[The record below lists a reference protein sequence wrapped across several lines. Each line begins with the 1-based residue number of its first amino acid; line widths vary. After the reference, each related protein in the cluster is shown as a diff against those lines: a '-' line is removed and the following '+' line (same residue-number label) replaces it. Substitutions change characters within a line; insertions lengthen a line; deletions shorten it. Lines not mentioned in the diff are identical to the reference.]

1 MTDKEKRRPNRLE
14 NEKSPYLLQHAYNP
28 VDWFPWGD
36 EAFEKA
42 RAENKPIFLSIG
54 YSTCHWCHVME
65 RESFEDEEVAAL
77 LNEHFVAIKVDREER
92 PDIDHIYMNVCQAM
106 TGQGGWPLT
115 IVMTPEKRPFLAAT
129 YIPKHQK
136 YGRYGLMDLL
146 PRLHQ
151 LWEDDRDK
159 LLSISNKIVEEMES
173 QAQADLSGSYNS
185 ALLDKAYKLYKQ
197 QFDSIY
203 GGFGGAPKFPASHNL
218 SFLLR
223 YYHRT
228 GEELALRMV
237 EKTLDAMARGGIYDH
252 IGFGFARYSVDEEW
266 LVPHFEKMLYDN
278 ALLAWTYLE
287 AYQVTQKHAYAEVA
301 EQIFTYVL
309 RDLTDPE
316 GGFYCAEDADSE
328 GVEGKF
334 YVWTPDE
341 VLDVLGTED
350 GDWFCEMYDIT
361 DEGNFEG
368 HSIPNQI
375 HLDFEQYSK
384 KSGVPLQDLK
394 KRADSCRRKLF
405 ASRKQRV
412 HPHKDDK
419 MLTSWNGLM
428 IMALAKGFQVLGREE
443 YLHAASKA
451 VSFIL
456 DKLRRPDGRLLARYR
471 KGEAAYPSYVD
482 DYAFLVWGLLEMYE
496 ASLDPEYLVLAE
508 EINRQM
514 LDLFWDHE
522 QGGLFFYG
530 NDSEA
535 LFTRNKEIYDG
546 ALPSGNAVAAY
557 NLTRLSRLLDSA
569 ELAGKAD
576 QLFEAFAGAVSSYP
590 PGYSMYL
597 TALETVL
604 WPSREI
610 VIAGEAGKEST
621 KRMIRAAQQTFD
633 PQSVLIL
640 VEDGEKG
647 KRIKE
652 MVPLVRDK
660 APIDGK
666 TAAYICENLSCKVP
680 ITEPAELEQVFSR
693 REK

>member
-1 MTDKEKRRPNRLE
+1 MTTKRKPNRLIV
-14 NEKSPYLLQHAYNP
+14 EKSPYLLQHAYNP
-28 VDWFPWGD
+28 VNWYAWSE
-36 EAFEKA
+36 EAFDKA
-42 RAENKPIFLSIG
+42 ERENKPIFLSIG

-65 RESFEDEEVAAL
+65 RESFEDKEVADL

-92 PDIDHIYMNVCQAM
+92 PDIDHIYMKVCQAM

-159 LLSISNKIVEEMES
+159 LLSIGNEIVEEMDR
-173 QAQADLSGSYNS
+173 QAQVDLSGSYNS
-185 ALLDKAYKLYKQ
+185 TLLDKAYNLYKQ
-197 QFDSIY
+197 QFDSKY

-228 GEELALRMV
+228 GKELALQMV

-252 IGFGFARYSVDEEW
+252 IGFGFARYSVDEAW

-287 AYQVTQKHAYAEVA
+287 TYQITQKPAYAEVA
-301 EQIFTYVL
+301 AQIFTYVL

-341 VLDVLGTED
+341 VRSVLGAED
-350 GDWFCEMYDIT
+350 GNWFCEIYDIT

-368 HSIPNQI
+368 NSIPNQI
-375 HLDFEQYSK
+375 QLDLEQYSK
-384 KSGVPLQDLK
+384 RSGIPLDDIK
-394 KRADSCRRKLF
+394 KRADLCRRKLF
-405 ASRKQRV
+405 ATREQRV

-419 MLTSWNGLM
+419 ILTSWNSLM

-443 YLHAASKA
+443 YLHAAAKA

-496 ASLDPEYLVLAE
+496 ASLDPEYLALAA
-508 EINRQM
+508 EINTQM
-514 LDLFWDHE
+514 LDLFWDE
-522 QGGLFFYG
+522 DQGGLFFYG
-530 NDSEA
+530 NDNEE

-546 ALPSGNAVAAY
+546 ALPSGNSVAAY
-557 NLTRLSRLLDSA
+557 NLTRLSRLMDSA
-569 ELAGKAD
+569 ELSGKAD
-576 QLFEAFAGAVSSYP
+576 QMFEAFAGAVGSYP

-597 TALETVL
+597 IALETVL

-610 VIAGEAGKEST
+610 VIAGDSGKEST
-621 KRMIRAAQQTFD
+621 RRMLRVVQQTFD
-633 PQSVLIL
+633 PQSILIL
-640 VEDGEKG
+640 VEDGKKG
-647 KRIKE
+647 ERVRE
-652 MVPLVRDK
+652 LVPFVQDK
-660 APIDGK
+660 ASIDGK
-666 TAAYICENLSCKVP
+666 TTAYVCDNLSCKAPVM
-680 ITEPAELEQVFSR
+680 EAAELEQSLSR
-693 REK
+693 KEK